1 MRIALVMLDKNYGGM
16 QQDFLNYSIEL
27 SKRGFPVLPVVR
39 NESVVEKKLREA
51 GISPI
56 AIINNRFGFHDLFAI
71 RQIGEALDEFFHYP
85 SPHIVHSFGARA
97 TLFASKLKSQ
107 TRRWPLIASLPNS
120 INHKYYKGA
129 DILVPST
136 NQMATSN
143 HHKNLVD
150 PVFSEVI
157 PCFSRV
163 EPVSEVVCRSRIT
176 KIFAAGRFVRKKGF
190 DLLLKAIP
198 EVLASDCRIRFQ
210 IAGDGSEFDELKKL
224 QSELNLED
232 KVQFLGFRNDVPQL
246 MKRSDLFVLPSL
258 SEPFGI
264 ILLEAMA
271 TGTPIVTTRN
281 NGALHLL
288 NGDTAI
294 FVDKAS
300 SNSLSSGILEAINN
314 PEAASERSKNALELF
329 KNHYTPDA
337 VIPKALSLYQTV
349 SKLSHPTT
357 G

>member
-1 MRIALVMLDKNYGGM
+1 MLDQNYGGI

-27 SKRGFPVLPVVR
+27 SKRGFPVLCVIR
-39 NESVVEKKLREA
+39 NESFVEKKLRKG
-51 GISPI
+51 GISSI
-56 AIINNRFGFHDLFAI
+56 AIINNRIGFHDPFAI
-71 RQIGEALDEFFHYP
+71 RQIGKALDEFFHCP
-85 SPHIVHSFGARA
+85 PPHIVQSFGSRA
-97 TLFASKLKSQ
+97 TLFASRLKSQ
-107 TRRWPLIASLPNS
+107 ARRWPLIASLPNS

-143 HHKNLVD
+143 YHKNLVD

-176 KIFAAGRFVRKKGF
+176 NVFAAGRFVRKKGF
-190 DLLLKAIP
+190 DFLLKAIP
-198 EVLASDCRIRFQ
+198 DVLASDCRIQFQ
-210 IAGDGSEFDELKKL
+210 IAGDGPDFDELKSL
-224 QSELNLED
+224 QTELDLEE
-232 KVQFLGFRNDVPQL
+232 KVQFLGFRNDVPLL
-246 MKRSDLFVLPSL
+246 MKESDLFVLPSL
-258 SEPFGI
+258 IEPFGI

-288 NGDTAI
+288 NGETAI
-294 FVDKAS
+294 FVDKSS
-300 SNSLSSGILEAINN
+300 SNALSNGILEAINN
-314 PEAASERSKNALELF
+314 PEATFERSKNALESF

-337 VIPKALSLYQTV
+337 VMPKVLSLYQTV
-349 SKLSHPTT
+349 LKDCLAN
-357 G
+357 